1 MIRQLKLLDG
11 KRANNMS
18 TNSFMKDKKAQSTL
32 EFAVVIMCVV
42 AALLAMQIYL
52 KRGMQ
57 GKLKQAAD
65 ELGSAYSPGNTYS
78 DTWIEQSS
86 KVTTTVTTEDD
97 HGSLATTS
105 KIEYSADEPDTE
117 RRHGWEKVGSFESS
131 LYKK

>member
-11 KRANNMS
+11 KRTYNMS
-18 TNSFMKDKKAQSTL
+18 INSFMKDKKAQSTL

-57 GKLKQAAD
+57 GRLRQAAD
-65 ELGSAYSPGNTYS
+65 ELGSAYSPGNTSS

-86 KVTTTVTTEDD
+86 TTTTTVKTEDYYGD
-97 HGSLATTS
+97 LATTS
-105 KIEYSADEPDTE
+105 KIEYSEDQPDTE
-117 RRHGWEKVGSFESS
+117 RRHGWEKVGSLEPS
-131 LYKK
+131 LYK